1 MKNALVRVAS
11 ALALAALLGSLA
23 PAVRAADSAVN
34 LNTASEDQLEGLPG
48 VGPSKAKAIVE
59 YRKDH
64 PFQSVDEVKNVRGIG
79 DHLFQSLKDKL
90 TVGAATASSGGS
102 KQ

>member
-23 PAVRAADSAVN
+23 PAVRAADSAIN
-34 LNTASEDQLEGLPG
+34 LNTASEAQLEALPG
-48 VGPSKAKAIVE
+48 IGPSKAKAIVE
-59 YRKDH
+59 YRSAH

-79 DHLFQSLKDKL
+79 DSLFQSLKDKL
-90 TVGAATASSGGS
+90 TVGTATA
-102 KQ
+102 KH